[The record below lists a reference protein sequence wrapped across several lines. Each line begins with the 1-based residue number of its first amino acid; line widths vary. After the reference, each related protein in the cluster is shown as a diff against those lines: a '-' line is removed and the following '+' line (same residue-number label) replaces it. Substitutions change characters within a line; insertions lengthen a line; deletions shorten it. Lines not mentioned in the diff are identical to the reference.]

1 MTITSTLNPIWQPA
15 AAETSEAAL
24 AHPVQIEIHD
34 TLQALA
40 SLEPE
45 WRALETKVDDGFG
58 YFQTFDWCQKWCQY
72 YLEGSAK
79 DDRQRLQIVT
89 FRVGKQ
95 LACILPLV
103 EGKRTG
109 GLTILQ
115 SIGDPMSQYSNLL
128 LDVDVLPVAKMRDC
142 WQAFSKQVTAD
153 AIIFDRFPKDSQMAK
168 VLDEANLIQ
177 ETEDRS
183 LIMDL
188 EQIENWETFQAS
200 FKKRVRRGR
209 RRRYKKI
216 EDEIGQI
223 NLEVH
228 FGGSD
233 EYRKAI
239 ELALEFKRVWLKESG
254 RNTSS
259 FSGQHAA
266 DFLISLEGDSTAR
279 DGALAY
285 VMTAGGR
292 PIAIE
297 LGFLKNRRYYCFLGS
312 FDWSERAYSAGKVQ
326 MEQSLKWAIEHDI
339 SCIDYLGDYEAYQG
353 DWSNTSIDMCSYSAA
368 KSAKGKIYARLWD
381 QGLKP
386 AMKSVFRRLPPALR
400 KRLIANLSGG

>member
-1 MTITSTLNPIWQPA
+1 MTITTTLDSIWQPTA
-15 AAETSEAAL
+15 PESSDVAGTQ
-24 AHPVQIEIHD
+24 PVLIEVHD

-45 WRALETKVDDGFG
+45 WRALDAKVDDGFG
-58 YFQTFDWCQKWCQY
+58 YFQTFDWCQNWCQY

-103 EGKRTG
+103 ETKRTG

-115 SIGDPMSQYSNLL
+115 SIGNPMSQYSNLL
-128 LDVDVLPVAKMRDC
+128 LDTDVLSMPKMRDC
-142 WQAFSKQVTAD
+142 WQTFSKQVTAD
-153 AIIFDRFPKDSQMAK
+153 AIIFDRLSKDSQMAK

-177 ETEDRS
+177 ETEDCS

-200 FKKRVRRGR
+200 FKKSVRRGR

-216 EDEIGQI
+216 EDEIGEI

-228 FGGSD
+228 FGGTD
-233 EYRKAI
+233 AYCEAI
-239 ELALEFKRVWLKESG
+239 EMALEFKRVWLKESG

-259 FSGQHAA
+259 FSGQHAS
-266 DFLISLEGDSTAR
+266 DFLTSLEGDSAAR
-279 DGALAY
+279 EGALVY
-285 VMTAGGR
+285 VMTAGGK

-312 FDWSERAYSAGKVQ
+312 FDWSARPYSAGKVQ
-326 MEQSLKWAIEHDI
+326 MEQSLKWAIENQI
-339 SCIDYLGDYEAYQG
+339 SCIDYLGNYEAYQG
-353 DWSNTSIDMCSYSAA
+353 DWSNTSMDIYSYSAA
-368 KSAKGKIYARLWD
+368 KSAKGKIYARFWE

-386 AMKSVFRRLPPALR
+386 AIKSAFRRLPPALR
-400 KRLIANLSGG
+400 KRLIAGLSSE